1 MERTLKP
8 VDSDAILSP
17 GACRVSE
24 VKKKTG
30 SQRTASRPPRTL
42 WYMGVKARVLPG
54 FLDRVLAAEVPRG
67 GTVLDLMSGTGVVA
81 AHCADRY
88 RVFTNDAQEYSQV
101 IARSLVEHDPEDK
114 DTFLRSVDAR
124 SDLFRA
130 YKKNLTALERIYA
143 KPRRVEQSLLER
155 FEKEGRD
162 ASWARDYRAF
172 LETPGGYYCSD
183 VPSNGHLLYAGA
195 GKLLSEA
202 SIARYRAN
210 PRRWPAC
217 LMTSYYANIY
227 FGLRQA
233 LEIDSLRVA
242 IDELESGGPH
252 LERKRVHYLSALL
265 HAASVSTSG
274 TSHFAQPRHLTKD
287 TELRAM
293 ARRRKT
299 DVFSL
304 FEEFSREILLTV
316 RRTRYA
322 EGNRCFV
329 GDYRELVEGSQ
340 ERCRFRLPERLDLV
354 YLDPPYT
361 ADHYSRFYHVLEVLA
376 RYDYPVLEK
385 DSSGRVVRGRY
396 PEIQQRFRSGFCRS
410 RSVEGEFRQ
419 VIRAAAGSGA
429 KLVVSYAWP
438 NGLLLK
444 QYAKN
449 FPGTKPIRRFESLC
463 RESYRKVVT
472 ERLPM
477 MHSGQGDRNL
487 ATEELLLICSGPR

>member
-1 MERTLKP
+1 M
-8 VDSDAILSP
+8 
-17 GACRVSE
+17 
-24 VKKKTG
+24 KKKTG
-30 SQRTASRPPRTL
+30 SQRTSPRLPRTL

-54 FLDRVLAAEVPRG
+54 FLDRVLAAEVPPG

-81 AHCADRY
+81 AHCADRH
-88 RVFTNDAQEYSQV
+88 RVFTNDSQEYAQV
-101 IARSLVEHDPEDK
+101 IARSLVEHDPEEK
-114 DTFLRSVDAR
+114 DAFLRSVDPR
-124 SDLFRA
+124 RDLFPT
-130 YKKNLTALERIYA
+130 YKKNLAALQQIYA
-143 KPRRVEQSLLER
+143 EPSRVERALLER
-155 FEKEGRD
+155 FEKDGQN

-183 VPSNGHLLYAGA
+183 IPRNGNRLYARA

-202 SIARYRAN
+202 SISRYRGD
-210 PRRWPAC
+210 PRRRPAC

-227 FGLRQA
+227 FGVRQT
-233 LEIDSLRVA
+233 LELDSLRAA
-242 IDELESGGPH
+242 IDEMAESGEIDELQSRGPNP
-252 LERKRVHYLSALL
+252 ERKKVHYLSALL

-274 TSHFAQPRHLTKD
+274 TSHFAQPRHLSKD
-287 TELRAM
+287 AELRAM
-293 ARRRKT
+293 ARRRKI

-304 FEEFSREILLTV
+304 FEEFSREILSTV

-329 GDYRELVEGSQ
+329 GDYRSLVVGSQ
-340 ERCRFRLPERLDLV
+340 EQCRFRLPERPDLV

-385 DSSGRVVRGRY
+385 DSSGAVVRGRY
-396 PEIQQRFRSGFCRS
+396 PEIRRRFRSGFCRPA
-410 RSVEGEFRQ
+410 SVEGEFRQ

-438 NGLLLK
+438 TGLLLK
-444 QYAKN
+444 QYAKTS
-449 FPGTKPIRRFESLC
+449 PGTKPIRRFESLC
-463 RESYRKVVT
+463 RKSYRKVVT
-472 ERLPM
+472 KRLPM

-487 ATEELLLICSGPR
+487 AIEELLVVCSGPR